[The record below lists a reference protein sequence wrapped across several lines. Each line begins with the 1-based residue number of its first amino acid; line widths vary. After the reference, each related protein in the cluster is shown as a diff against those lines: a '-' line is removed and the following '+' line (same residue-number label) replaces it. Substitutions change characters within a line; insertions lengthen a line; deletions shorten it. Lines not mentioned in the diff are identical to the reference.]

1 MSRSR
6 RASALLI
13 AVSLIAAACTAE
25 QPTLGPSSSPTGSTT
40 DPSASPPSAGTPA
53 PSMGGPTGSAAA
65 TSPPVSASPGTPGPV
80 SPSPSVGRPTAT
92 PDPSPTPFPTERPS
106 SPPTQ
111 PVKVGLEKVADGFDQ
126 PNGVFHARDDRLF
139 VAEQKGRINV
149 LARQGDRFGP
159 SSVFLDITRLVA
171 CCGERGILGLA
182 FHPQYAD
189 NGLFYVTY
197 STNSHFFMLEER
209 RVSDDPDAADPD
221 YRREVLRVYKPHDY
235 HWGGGIH
242 FGPDGY
248 LWLAMGD
255 GGFLRDVDGI
265 GDPDNDAQALDSL
278 FGKVLR
284 FDPLDP
290 DGEGRKDYTVPTDN
304 PYVGYEDA
312 RPEIW
317 AVGLRNPWR
326 WSFDSLTGDLWL
338 TDTGHATWEEV
349 NRARYP
355 DLGKG
360 RNYGWRLKEGPDCY
374 IPEDGCD
381 PDDITS
387 PPLGV
392 YQHVD
397 AGNGFQCAITGGQV
411 YRGSRYPALTSR
423 FLFGDYCSGQL
434 FSLDADGKDR
444 QRPRVVLETAHLISS
459 LGSDAS
465 GELYITE
472 YGEGAVYRVTGEPR
486 TGG

>member
-1 MSRSR
+1 
-6 RASALLI
+6 
-13 AVSLIAAACTAE
+13 VE
-25 QPTLGPSSSPTGSTT
+25 
-40 DPSASPPSAGTPA
+40 
-53 PSMGGPTGSAAA
+53 
-65 TSPPVSASPGTPGPV
+65 
-80 SPSPSVGRPTAT
+80 
-92 PDPSPTPFPTERPS
+92 
-106 SPPTQ
+106 
-111 PVKVGLEKVADGFDQ
+111 VGLEKVADGFDK

-139 VAEQKGRINV
+139 VTEQKGRILV
-149 LARQGDRFGP
+149 LPRQGDRFGP

-171 CCGERGILGLA
+171 CCGERGILGVA
-182 FHPQYAD
+182 FHPRYPE

-209 RVSDDPDAADPD
+209 RVSDDPDTADPD

-255 GGFLRDVDGI
+255 GGFNRDIDFI

-290 DGEGRKDYTVPTDN
+290 DGERRKDYTVPEDN
-304 PYVGYEDA
+304 PYVGYEGA

-338 TDTGHATWEEV
+338 TDTGHSTWEEV

-374 IPEDGCD
+374 IPASGCD
-381 PDDITS
+381 PEDITS
-387 PPLGV
+387 PPLGS

-411 YRGSRYPALTSR
+411 YRGSRYPALASR

-434 FSLDADGKDR
+434 FSLDANGKDR
-444 QRPRVVLETAHLISS
+444 QRPRVALETGHTISS
-459 LGSDAS
+459 LGSDAD

-472 YGEGAVYRVTGEPR
+472 YAEGAVYRVTGEPPTDR
-486 TGG
+486 